1 VTAFDLDV
9 SDTFEAPIC
18 TVTRAAQRERRHAW
32 RARSHHLPNASAFPQ
47 SGLTLIA
54 ILVVTREPG
63 PAARGT
69 VPR

>member
-47 SGLTLIA
+47 FGLTLIA
-54 ILVVTREPG
+54 ILS
-63 PAARGT
+63 
-69 VPR
+69 